1 MTKMAKILSNS
12 GNKKRK
18 IKAKGSNV
26 QGRAVSLLGNGVFF
40 FSEFAELLLS

>member
-1 MTKMAKILSNS
+1 MAKILSNS

-26 QGRAVSLLGNGVFF
+26 QGGAVSLLGNDVFF
-40 FSEFAELLLS
+40 SVNLQSFFYLDL